1 MIYLDHAASCPL
13 TAAARQAFL
22 EVPYGNPNSNH
33 PIGYQV
39 LSYLIKAKEIIAE
52 CIGCKTNEVYFT
64 SGATEACA
72 WAIKIMENLCSN
84 ISYKNDEHN
93 AVLLPCKNQNCHGT
107 KQGITRMLVN
117 NVLGTIYPIPKKTNN
132 NIIFCDGTAAIGHI
146 SFNFT
151 ESNIDMLAFGGHKF
165 GAPLGIGCLIIK
177 EGIEITPLLMSEH
190 GARGG
195 TPAPALAYSMA
206 IALKESIKNLDQ
218 NNQYYLQLKSKILNN
233 IECNNN
239 SAITGNYAPY
249 NLNISFKN
257 TPGYLLV
264 ETLNNYDI
272 CVTTGSACSDITAAP
287 IDIFL
292 TNGLS
297 SELAKTSIR
306 ITLGEE
312 NTFEEIQIF
321 IDIIQE
327 NI

>member
-1 MIYLDHAASCPL
+1 MIYLDHAASSPL
-13 TAAARQAFL
+13 TIKARNAFL

-33 PIGYQV
+33 PIGNQA
-39 LSYLIKAKEIIAE
+39 LSYIIKARKIIAKN
-52 CIGCKTNEVYFT
+52 IGCKTNEIYFT

-84 ISYKNDEHN
+84 IEYKNDEHN
-93 AVLLPCKNQNCHGT
+93 AVLLPCKNQKCSGT

-117 NVLGTIYPIPKKTNN
+117 NVLGTIYPIPIKTND

-146 SFNFT
+146 PFNFA

-177 EGIEITPLLMSEH
+177 EGIEIIPLLLSDH
-190 GARGG
+190 GVRGG
-195 TPAPALAYSMA
+195 TPAPALIYSMA
-206 IALKESIKNLDQ
+206 IALEEAIQNLKK
-218 NNQYYLQLKSKILNN
+218 NNQYYILLREKILNE
-233 IECNNN
+233 ITCHNN
-239 SAITGNYAPY
+239 SAATGDYAPY
-249 NLNISFKN
+249 NLNISFKDI
-257 TPGYLLV
+257 PGYLLV

-292 TNGLS
+292 TNKLT

-306 ITLGEE
+306 ITFGEE
-312 NTFEEIQIF
+312 NTFEEILQVI
-321 IDIIQE
+321 
-327 NI
+327 NILKQF